1 MSEPS
6 QMSTASK
13 NPYAQRRSEATSTG
27 STADVNHLLTDSTNV
42 AAAAP
47 TRPWPVAGHD
57 DDYDDAMI
65 DEYME
70 YDNDKPPDEYDPFV
84 DVDDEFERVV
94 PSEPTM
100 VNNNASTNPLTTMDS
115 SSMEHTSHRA
125 VPIFREEPESHDE
138 NYDSIAM
145 LASRSHRPKNDC
157 RQFERY
163 VDWIQG
169 TGD

>member
-1 MSEPS
+1 MSKPS
-6 QMSTASK
+6 QMPTASK
-13 NPYAQRRSEATSTG
+13 NPYAQRRSEATS
-27 STADVNHLLTDSTNV
+27 STADVNHLLTDATNV

-65 DEYME
+65 EEYME

-94 PSEPTM
+94 PSEPTT
-100 VNNNASTNPLTTMDS
+100 VNNNASTKNPLTTLDS
-115 SSMEHTSHRA
+115 LSMEHTSHRA
-125 VPIFREEPESHDE
+125 VPVFREEPESHDE
-138 NYDSIAM
+138 NYDSIEM
-145 LASRSHRPKNDC
+145 VPSRSHRPKNDC

-163 VDWIQG
+163 VDRLQG